1 MANPWNKIIRETTYN
16 ILGVFSNGDPNFY
29 ELYHFGYGKNKNYS
43 NLIDK
48 KYMNDLDGD
57 ITWKSFSVEEL
68 YYIIFKQN
76 KIDKSFPKIQIVK
89 YSMGKGYYSKAE
101 KIKTITHKQ
110 IRDLTDFT
118 YHLISIKN
126 ELNEYLNELK
136 YKQKQEEINRR
147 KYEILSDTF
156 INDVEEFS
164 NEIVRLEPEIK
175 IESIFDNSNE
185 YGLLYSNKSFNV
197 IYNFGKNKYTV
208 YYDLSYETLN
218 LKINFVYT
226 TKNLSTINKELEQ
239 KYFKIR
245 NNLNTPQDVV
255 NWIKLV
261 EYEVKDS

>member
-1 MANPWNKIIRETTYN
+1 
-16 ILGVFSNGDPNFY
+16 
-29 ELYHFGYGKNKNYS
+29 
-43 NLIDK
+43 
-48 KYMNDLDGD
+48 MNVLEGD
-57 ITWKSFSVEEL
+57 ITWKSFCVAEL
-68 YYIIFKQN
+68 NYIIFKQN

-89 YSMGKGYYSKAE
+89 CSMNKGYYYSKSD

-175 IESIFDNSNE
+175 IESIFDNSKE
-185 YGLLYSNKSFNV
+185 CGLMYTNKSFNV
-197 IYNFGKNKYTV
+197 IYNFGNNKYTV
-208 YYDLSYETLN
+208 YYELSNVTLN
-218 LKINFVYT
+218 LKIGFVYT
-226 TKNLSTINKELEQ
+226 TKNLSTINKELEK
-239 KYFKIR
+239 KYLKIR
-245 NNLNTPQDVV
+245 YNLNTPQDVV
-255 NWIKLV
+255 NWIKFV